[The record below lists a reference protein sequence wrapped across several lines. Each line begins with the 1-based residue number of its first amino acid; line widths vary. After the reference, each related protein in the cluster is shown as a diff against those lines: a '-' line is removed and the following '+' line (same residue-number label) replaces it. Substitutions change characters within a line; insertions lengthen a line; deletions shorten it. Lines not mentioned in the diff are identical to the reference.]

1 MVIRNLITTIQPP
14 FSRCRN
20 ARPDKNKRRRI
31 FIFLFFRFLK
41 KKIINILQ
49 VNIKYNSFLF
59 AVETT
64 NCKWNGKA
72 IEKKERSG
80 TQFVR
85 VIAPL
90 LRSRSLKE
98 NSHVAV
104 FFHPDT
110 FVSFKKRE
118 LIQLPF
124 HFQNNG
130 APESIAFSS
139 FAPEM

>member
-1 MVIRNLITTIQPP
+1 M
-14 FSRCRN
+14 
-20 ARPDKNKRRRI
+20 
-31 FIFLFFRFLK
+31 
-41 KKIINILQ
+41 ILQ
-49 VNIKYNSFLF
+49 VNIKYNSYPF

-80 TQFVR
+80 TQFV
-85 VIAPL
+85 P
-90 LRSRSLKE
+90 
-98 NSHVAV
+98 
-104 FFHPDT
+104 FFVHARQRKIHTLPFSFTPDT